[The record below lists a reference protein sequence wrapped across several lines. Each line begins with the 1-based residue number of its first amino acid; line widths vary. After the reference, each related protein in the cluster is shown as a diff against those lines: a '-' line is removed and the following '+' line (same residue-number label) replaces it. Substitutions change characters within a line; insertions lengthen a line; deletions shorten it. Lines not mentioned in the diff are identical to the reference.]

1 MNQLPFAYNPNS
13 AIASPWSAGYRAPNF
28 PTAGTSGALA
38 QDAFSAVS
46 GQSLSALTYSPWQ
59 MTRNGAAAGTASA
72 AWTADVSGCSSS
84 GSGSSAFGPVDGGMG
99 LAGSTEGSGFTGSG
113 SAGSSLSALGA
124 SGNST
129 YASSGEVAGSSSASG
144 TSGESSA
151 RFVDLMAPEEAGG
164 ESFEAPALEAPAL
177 EAPAPST
184 ETPPM
189 EAPPAETLASEAP
202 PA

>member
-38 QDAFSAVS
+38 QDAFSAGS

-59 MTRNGAAAGTASA
+59 MTRSGAAAGTASA

-84 GSGSSAFGPVDGGMG
+84 GSGSPGLGPGDGLGSG

-164 ESFEAPALEAPAL
+164 ESFEAPA
-177 EAPAPST
+177 PST
-184 ETPPM
+184 EAPPM
-189 EAPPAETLASEAP
+189 EAPPAETLAPEAS